1 MKKNM
6 ANQRELV
13 NSALLD
19 AGLYVFCKCG
29 RRQYMPKA
37 ERTICSWC
45 GRRIY
50 KDAKTKFKY
59 EMREKLCKQK
69 L

>member
-1 MKKNM
+1 MKKNIK
-6 ANQRELV
+6 AQEII
-13 NSALLD
+13 NSKLLD
-19 AGLYVFCKCG
+19 AKLYTFCKCG

-45 GRRIY
+45 GRWIY